1 MISASRGRGI
11 MRALKQL
18 LLGSSLIMAGC
29 ATPMAMRDI
38 EAIRPNCARIDRQIA
53 TLEQEK
59 AQNDQRLVAGVQ
71 SVAPALIVLSLVRG
85 TFSQNV
91 SIATGE
97 WAGAIDRKLAELR
110 RARKSCRG

>member
-1 MISASRGRGI
+1 

-18 LLGSSLIMAGC
+18 LLGSSLIVAGC

-59 AQNDQRLVAGVQ
+59 G
-71 SVAPALIVLSLVRG
+71 
-85 TFSQNV
+85 
-91 SIATGE
+91 
-97 WAGAIDRKLAELR
+97 AGAHRVEPG
-110 RARKSCRG
+110 ARHL